1 MIPMAEETHM
11 ENQLTWDEQ
20 YKLGVEL
27 IDREHEK
34 LFHIL
39 NKLYAIGRQK
49 EKSHFACQEAVKYF
63 KDHTLQHFADEE
75 DYMASI
81 GYTGLETHKRIHRDF
96 RKRTLPALETEL
108 EKTNYSRNSINHFFG
123 VCAGWLVG
131 HTLTE
136 DHLIMSGEPVKHWE
150 NLLPEEE
157 QAVMEQAVACLLHNM
172 FHSEPKLISNCY
184 NGESFGNGFCYR
196 LSCSTTEGS
205 RREFFLIFEKQLI
218 SSTVGNVMELESKV
232 IDVMLMNVAG
242 YIARRL
248 VERGREY
255 FPSSEQFEITEE
267 HLLTYEQFH
276 STFER
281 LSPQFS
287 LLFDTGK
294 GYFAYCMV
302 AADAFHGEDGVS
314 FLTEHAMAE
323 VANRMNQS
331 EGEKASPRQK
341 KKLLIVDDSSFTLT
355 LLQNLLGTD
364 YEVITAK
371 SGLSAIRHISLMRPD
386 LILLDYEMPVC
397 SGNQVLEM
405 LRSEEDF
412 TDIPVIF
419 LTSRVDRESIQKVI
433 ALKPERY
440 LSKAL
445 PPETVKREIDRFFEK
460 GR

>member
-1 MIPMAEETHM
+1 M
-11 ENQLTWDEQ
+11 ENQLTWNEQ
-20 YKLGVEL
+20 YEIGVEL

-39 NKLYAIGRQK
+39 NKLYAFGRQK

-81 GYTGLETHKRIHRDF
+81 GYAGLETHKRIHKDF
-96 RKRTLPALETEL
+96 RERTLPALEAEL
-108 EKTNYSRNSINHFFG
+108 EKTNYSSNSVNHFFG
-123 VCAGWLVG
+123 VCAGWLMG

-157 QAVMEQAVACLLHNM
+157 QAVMEQTIAGLLHNM
-172 FHSEPKLISNCY
+172 FQSEPKLISNCY
-184 NGESFGNGFCYR
+184 NGERFGNGIYYR
-196 LSCSTTEGS
+196 LSCSTREEK

-218 SSTVGNVMELESKV
+218 SNTVGNIMELNSKV
-232 IDVMLMNVAG
+232 INVVLMNVAG

-248 VERGREY
+248 VERVQEY
-255 FPSSEQFEITEE
+255 FPSAKQYEILEE
-267 HLLTYEQFH
+267 HLLTYDQFH
-276 STFER
+276 SIFER
-281 LSPQFS
+281 QSPQFS

-302 AADAFHGEDGVS
+302 AADALHGEDGIS
-314 FLTEHAMAE
+314 YLTENVMAE
-323 VANRMNQS
+323 MAKRMNQS
-331 EGEKASPRQK
+331 EGEKTSSRQK

-371 SGLSAIRHISLMRPD
+371 SGLSAIRHISLTRPD

-460 GR
+460 GS

>member
-1 MIPMAEETHM
+1 MIPTAEETHM
-11 ENQLTWDEQ
+11 ENQLTWNEQ
-20 YKLGVEL
+20 YKIGVEL

-39 NKLYAIGRQK
+39 NKLYAFGRQRG
-49 EKSHFACQEAVKYF
+49 KSHFACQEAVKYF

-81 GYTGLETHKRIHRDF
+81 GYAGLETHKRIHKDF
-96 RKRTLPALETEL
+96 RERTLPALEAEL
-108 EKTNYSRNSINHFFG
+108 EKTNYSRNSVNHFFG

-157 QAVMEQAVACLLHNM
+157 QAVMEQTIAGLLHTM
-172 FHSEPKLISNCY
+172 FQSEPKLISNCY
-184 NGESFGNGFCYR
+184 NGERFGNGIYYR
-196 LSCSTTEGS
+196 LFCNTREGK

-218 SSTVGNVMELESKV
+218 SNTVGNIMELKSKV
-232 IDVMLMNVAG
+232 INVMLMNVAG
-242 YIARRL
+242 YIARQL
-248 VERGREY
+248 VERVKEY
-255 FPSSEQFEITEE
+255 FPSSEQFKIMEE
-267 HLLTYEQFH
+267 HLLTYEQFYRI
-276 STFER
+276 FER
-281 LSPQFS
+281 QSPQFS

-302 AADAFHGEDGVS
+302 AADALHGEDGIS
-314 FLTEHAMAE
+314 FLTENAMAE
-323 VANRMNQS
+323 VTKRMNQA
-331 EGEKASPRQK
+331 EVEKTSSRQK

-355 LLQNLLGTD
+355 LLQNLLGAD

-371 SGLSAIRHISLMRPD
+371 SGLSAIRHISLTRPD

-419 LTSRVDRESIQKVI
+419 LTSRVDRESIQRVI

-445 PPETVKREIDRFFEK
+445 PPEAVKREIDRFFEK
-460 GR
+460 EG